1 MTTLRRAGIPVAVAI
16 GCSILFFAA
25 SLATTFV
32 DKAAVRAHV
41 SVAFKAGETHTP
53 EHNWHHNNH
62 CLVLFML
69 LAPYDT
75 RVQEALLP
83 KVPQREPCQNLQAM
97 AETGGLG
104 DFYTYERYWH
114 GIRTIVAPL
123 VSRFEIDTA
132 ITILRTAGA
141 LLLALAFGALVWR
154 RRHDTQSTPSVGVGL
169 ALVGCLSL
177 FYIAPPYY
185 GTYLAFWT
193 SDLTVYV
200 LVAVA
205 VLVNLATLSLPSM
218 VALAS
223 LLGAAIAYLEWLTGQ
238 APLGLT
244 ALLALT
250 AAAAHAGS
258 ADLVRRFAW
267 TAYAFV
273 VGFGLTVA
281 AKIAALLVVGAG
293 SGYFVPMLLHRM
305 GGAGSGHRFGIDLS
319 QHAMYSPHTLLVA
332 LLELGAATKTLG
344 RGSLAL
350 GLSVVLLGLAGLAV
364 GGWLRWRR
372 LPERL
377 ERTRT
382 LALVAAALVMPAWYV
397 IFLNHTIFHAPFM
410 IRPLVGLIA
419 IGLWLGATEL
429 ARVAKPAWRGRASF
443 RLALADKS
451 ASARP

>member
-1 MTTLRRAGIPVAVAI
+1 MTTLKRAGIPVAVAI

-25 SLATTFV
+25 SFAATFV
-32 DKAAVRAHV
+32 DRSPIRAHV
-41 SVAFKAGETHTP
+41 SAAFRAKETHTP
-53 EHNWHHNNH
+53 EHNWYHNNH

-75 RVQEALLP
+75 RVQEALVP
-83 KVPQREPCQNLQAM
+83 KVPQREPCPNLQAM
-97 AETGGLG
+97 AETGRLG
-104 DFYTYERYWH
+104 DVYTYERYWH

-123 VSRFEIDTA
+123 VSHFEIDTA
-132 ITILRTAGA
+132 MTILRTAGV

-154 RRHDTQSTPSVGVGL
+154 RRHDAQTTPSVGVGL
-169 ALVGCLSL
+169 ALTGCISL
-177 FYIAPPYY
+177 FYIAPAYF
-185 GTYLAFWT
+185 GTCLAFAT
-193 SDLTVYV
+193 SDLAVYA
-200 LVAVA
+200 LLAVA
-205 VLVNLATLSLPSM
+205 VLVNLGKISLSWM

-223 LLGAAIAYLEWLTGQ
+223 LLGATIAYLEWLTGQ

-250 AAAAHAGS
+250 AAAAHGAA
-258 ADLVRRFAW
+258 ADLVRRCTW
-267 TAYAFV
+267 TVYAFV

-293 SGYFVPMLLHRM
+293 SGYFVSMLLHRM

-319 QHAMYSPHTLLVA
+319 QHAMYSPHAFLVA

-350 GLSVVLLGLAGLAV
+350 GLSVVLLGLAGLTI

-382 LALVAAALVMPAWYV
+382 LAVIAAALVMPAWYAV
-397 IFLNHTIFHAPFM
+397 FLNHTIFHAPFM
-410 IRPLVGLIA
+410 IRPLVGLVA
-419 IGLWLGATEL
+419 IGLWFGVTEL
-429 ARVAKPAWRGRASF
+429 ARVAVSGGRA
-443 RLALADKS
+443 RVAWAG
-451 ASARP
+451 ARG